1 MDAILSLSAPNII
14 EKIKGKEFTS
24 VEVSS
29 AFINRIAQ
37 INPLI
42 NAIHQWDA
50 QRILEDARLA
60 DQAILSGWP
69 IGKLHGLPIT
79 IKDTC
84 HVKGF
89 TISKGCVGLF
99 KSRSTYDSTVVS
111 RLKSAGAIILG
122 ITNTPELL
130 LSYETDNLLYGRTNN
145 PYDQTR
151 TSGGSSGGEAA
162 IISAG
167 GSPAGIGSDAGGSIR
182 QPAHYCGICAHK
194 PTQGLLPLTGNFPM
208 DGVGIG
214 ASLLSMG
221 PMAKYVED
229 LILLMGVIS
238 GADDIDPNSPPVL
251 FKNPQQV
258 DLGSLKVAYFYDNPT
273 GTPPC
278 DDTINTMNNVVNFLR
293 PIVLNIQEDYP
304 KELNN
309 IYRLHLETFMFGG
322 DGGQT
327 ILDLFNSLG
336 QQEISPL
343 TKEFLALASNTYFST
358 TELRKRLVEVEQ
370 FKYNMQKFMVNYD
383 VIISPVTAT
392 AARPHG
398 ETFVNIRDVGYIVAH
413 NLTGWP
419 ATVVPCGY
427 DKNGL
432 PIGLQIA
439 AKKWHDHVSLAVGL
453 AIQNSR
459 FFPIVFNGSSGIPV
473 ALRRPTT

>member
-1 MDAILSLSAPNII
+1 MNIIHSLSANEIIKNIKSK
-14 EKIKGKEFTS
+14 KISS
-24 VEVSS
+24 VEISC
-29 AFINRIAQ
+29 AFIDRIAQ
-37 INPLI
+37 VNPLI
-42 NAIHQWDA
+42 NAIHQSDT
-50 QRILEDARLA
+50 QRILKEAKLA
-60 DQAILSGWP
+60 DQAIFSGSS

-79 IKDTC
+79 IKNAC

-89 TISKGCVGLF
+89 TISKGCRGLY
-99 KSRSTYDSTVVS
+99 KNISTDDSTVVS

-145 PYDQTR
+145 PYDLTR
-151 TSGGSSGGEAA
+151 TPGGSSGGEAA

-182 QPAHYCGICAHK
+182 QPAHYCGICGHK
-194 PTQGLLPLTGNFPM
+194 PTQGLVPLSGNFPT

-229 LILLMGVIS
+229 LILLMNVIS
-238 GADDIDPNSPPVL
+238 GADNIDPHSPPVL

-258 DLGSLKVAYFYDNPT
+258 HLKSLRVAYFYDNPT

-278 DDTINTMNNVVNFLR
+278 GDTIKTMDNVIRLLK
-293 PIVLNIQEDYP
+293 PLVLNIREDYP
-304 KELNN
+304 QELNN

-327 ILDLFNSLG
+327 ILDLLAQLG
-336 QQEISPL
+336 QLEISPL
-343 TKEFLALASNTYFST
+343 TKEFLATAAKSKFSI
-358 TELRKRLVEVEQ
+358 TELRKRLIEVEQ
-370 FKYNMQKFMVNYD
+370 FKYNMQKFMINYD

-392 AARPHG
+392 TARHHG
-398 ETFVNIRDVGYIVAH
+398 ETFANIRDVGYVVAH

-439 AKKWHDHVSLAVGL
+439 ANKWNDHISLAVGL
-453 AIQNSR
+453 EIQKKMG
-459 FFPIVFNGSSGIPV
+459 FFSM
-473 ALRRPTT
+473 PTI